1 MLTDTQK
8 QTLANALADQTA
20 AKAERLA
27 VQVP

>member
-1 MLTDTQK
+1 MTPAQFLTLKT
-8 QTLANALADQTA
+8 AALADQTA

>member
-1 MLTDTQK
+1 MNHAQYQALKT
-8 QTLANALADQTA
+8 AALADQTA